1 MKIGRRLDL
10 DTVRVLI
17 NKEVVNQTPD
27 DIVVDVNFRRIYV
40 IEVDRTEDSTDQ
52 LHRVFV
58 RKYIL

>member
-27 DIVVDVNFRRIYV
+27 DIVVDVFAEFMSLRLTEQKTLLINY
-40 IEVDRTEDSTDQ
+40 IEF
-52 LHRVFV
+52 L
-58 RKYIL
+58 